1 MIVYQIRLFGVK
13 LNNAKIKSIKSIVKL
28 FYVNQ
33 IKYNYKRKFS
43 SKSEQNV
50 TKNERK
56 LREQKELKANIRI

>member
-56 LREQKELKANIRI
+56 LREQKELKANTRI